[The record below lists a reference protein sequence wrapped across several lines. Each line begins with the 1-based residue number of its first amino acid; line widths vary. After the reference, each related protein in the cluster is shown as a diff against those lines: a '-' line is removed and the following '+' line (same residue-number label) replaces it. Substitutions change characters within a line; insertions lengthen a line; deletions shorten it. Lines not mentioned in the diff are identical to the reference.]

1 MNIVN
6 ILEEIEKVDGEVYE
20 RLNPRRAAMK
30 SFFNIGKKIS
40 LAAMPLA
47 LGSMFQ
53 KAYGQTALPSGVVD
67 VLNFALALEYLEYHF
82 YNHTIVGITKKN
94 QDGTTNNNVTD
105 VTFTFPNAA
114 SQAAITT
121 IRDHEKAHVDLL
133 VGALGSSARTPIAYA
148 DTDFRAGGTFSTV
161 YSDYNTFLAVAQGF
175 EDTGV
180 RAYKGQAANL
190 MATPGVLQTALQI
203 HSVEARHASHIRQMR
218 TAAGSTVFKPW
229 VSLGASGQ
237 ANDSG
242 VAAVDAVYAGEDLT
256 VQAGAN
262 IVGIGGFSGIT
273 KAAAVESFDEPLDKA
288 SVVTIANLFLQPGK
302 KLS

>member
-53 KAYGQTALPSGVVD
+53 KAYGQSTLPSGVAD

-82 YNHTIVGITKKN
+82 YNHALLG
-94 QDGTTNNNVTD
+94 TD
-105 VTFTFPNAA
+105 VTFTYPTAA
-114 SQAAITT
+114 AKTAITT

-133 VGALGSSARTPIAYA
+133 VGALGSAARTPIAYA
-148 DTDFRAGGTFSTV
+148 DTDFRAGGTFANV
-161 YSDYNTFLAVAQGF
+161 YTDYNTFLAVAQGF

-190 MATPGVLQTALQI
+190 MAAPGVLQTALQI

-218 TAAGSTVFKPW
+218 TAAGSTVYKPW

-288 SVVTIANLFLQPGK
+288 SVVTIANLFLQTGK
-302 KLS
+302 KL

>member
-6 ILEEIEKVDGEVYE
+6 ILEEIEKVDGEIYE

-30 SFFNIGKKIS
+30 SFFNMGKKIS

-53 KAYGQTALPSGVVD
+53 KAYGQTALPAAVVD
-67 VLNFALALEYLEYHF
+67 VLNFALSLEYLEYHF
-82 YNHTIVGITKKN
+82 YNHCIVGKTP
-94 QDGTTNNNVTD
+94 GSAVTD
-105 VTFTFPNAA
+105 VTFNFPNAA

-133 VGALGSSARTPIAYA
+133 VGALGSSARAPIAYA

-161 YSDYNTFLAVAQGF
+161 YSDYGTFLAVAQGF

-180 RAYKGQAANL
+180 RAYKGQAGAL
-190 MATPGVLQTALQI
+190 LGSPVLQTALQI

-218 TAAGSTVFKPW
+218 TAAGTAIYKPW

-242 VAAVDAVYAGEDLT
+242 VPQVDAVYAGEDLT

-262 IVGIGGFSGIT
+262 IVGLGGNAGIT
-273 KAAAVESFDEPLDKA
+273 KAVAVESFDEPLDKA
-288 SVVTIANLFLQPGK
+288 SVITIANLFLRDGK
-302 KLS
+302 KL

>member
-6 ILEEIEKVDGEVYE
+6 ILEEIEKVDGEIYE
-20 RLNPRRAAMK
+20 RLSPRRTAMK
-30 SFFNIGKKIS
+30 SFFNMGKKIS

-53 KAYGQTALPSGVVD
+53 KAYGQTTLPAAVVD
-67 VLNFALALEYLEYHF
+67 VLNFALSLEYLEYHF
-82 YNHTIVGITKKN
+82 YNHCIVGKTP
-94 QDGTTNNNVTD
+94 GSAVVD
-105 VTFTFPNAA
+105 VTFNFPNAA

-133 VGALGSSARTPIAYA
+133 IGALGSSARAPIAYA
-148 DTDFRAGGTFSTV
+148 DTDFRAGGTFATV
-161 YSDYNTFLAVAQGF
+161 YSDYGTFLAVAQGF

-180 RAYKGQAANL
+180 RAYKGQAGNL
-190 MATPGVLQTALQI
+190 LGSPVLQTALQI

-218 TAAGSTVFKPW
+218 TAAGSTVYKPW

-242 VAAVDAVYAGEDLT
+242 VPQVDAVYAGEDLT
-256 VQAGAN
+256 LQAGIN
-262 IVGIGGFSGIT
+262 IVGINGTAVT

-288 SVVTIANLFLQPGK
+288 SVITIANLFLMPGK

>member
-6 ILEEIEKVDGEVYE
+6 ILEEIEKVDGEIYE

-30 SFFNIGKKIS
+30 SFFNMGKKIS

-53 KAYGQTALPSGVVD
+53 KAYGQTALPTAVVD
-67 VLNFALALEYLEYHF
+67 VLNFALSLEYLEYHF
-82 YNHTIVGITKKN
+82 YNHALLG
-94 QDGTTNNNVTD
+94 TD
-105 VTFTFPNAA
+105 VTFTYPTTAA
-114 SQAAITT
+114 KTAITT

-133 VGALGSSARTPIAYA
+133 VGALGSSARAPIAYA
-148 DTDFRAGGTFSTV
+148 DTDFRAGGTFATV
-161 YSDYNTFLAVAQGF
+161 YTDYNTFLAVAQGF

-180 RAYKGQAANL
+180 RAYKGQAGNL
-190 MATPGVLQTALQI
+190 LVSPGVLQTALQI

-218 TAAGSTVFKPW
+218 TAAGTTVYKPW

-242 VAAVDAVYAGEDLT
+242 VPQVDAVYAGEDLT
-256 VQAGAN
+256 VQANVNIAN
-262 IVGIGGFSGIT
+262 ITGAPNAT
-273 KAAAVESFDEPLDKA
+273 AAKLAAVESFDEPLDRA
-288 SVVTIANLFLQPGK
+288 SVITIANLFLQPGK

>member
-30 SFFNIGKKIS
+30 SFFNMGKKIS

-82 YNHTIVGITKKN
+82 YNHCIVGKTA
-94 QDGTTNNNVTD
+94 GSSVTD
-105 VTFTFPNAA
+105 VTFNFPNAA

-148 DTDFRAGGTFSTV
+148 DTDFRAGGAFATV

-218 TAAGSTVFKPW
+218 TAAGSTVYKPW

-302 KLS
+302 RL